1 MSMDFIDD
9 HIGRF
14 FNVHIHVYI
23 YMYVRMYVYLILES
37 VAP

>member
-1 MSMDFIDD
+1 MSMNFIDD

-14 FNVHIHVYI
+14 LNVHIHVYI
-23 YMYVRMYVYLILES
+23 YMYVHMYVYLILES